1 MGSLSRGLSRY
12 LLIALMAV
20 GMAGAALGLF
30 MAGKAAILVALVVI
44 AGLVALSLVRDIE
57 YLSFLVL
64 AATMPIRL
72 NMRLTEPAIY
82 ERAHSALGFLIGITD
97 CVVIVLLIAWARRI
111 LFFDQPIRWL
121 PKVSIPMFLLLFWVA
136 ASGLRAEADLASGVW
151 MILRYLECC
160 ALMLYLVNNIRPIH
174 DYIVH
179 ALTTSAMLLFESTL
193 GLGQGITGGF
203 NFGMEV
209 LGAPI
214 KRSVERSGSRI
225 TGTMPTP
232 NAFAAM
238 MAGFVLQPI
247 ALLFSRNNISKL
259 MIGGLIVFTG
269 FAILA
274 TKSRGV
280 WLSSTLVFGYLI
292 FSLLRTRYSSARSG
306 FGVLWIAITLG
317 IVAFATPGVID
328 RLTEDDRGS
337 TEARFY
343 MNSIAFNMIE
353 AKPWFGFGWD
363 NYTLRFEAYDDTDI
377 KHSEAFP
384 FIVHNG
390 YLYTA
395 AEYGLPALVL
405 VLWIW
410 LVVLR
415 RTLRLRPDDFTFPA
429 IMAFLLPW
437 GFVSRIIQTP
447 LYINNPL
454 NSLDGWYTLGLCL
467 VFRELADQDKQRRA
481 QGLPDPLTGKP

>member
-1 MGSLSRGLSRY
+1 MSSLSRGVSRY

-30 MAGKAAILVALVVI
+30 LAGKAAILITLVALSALI
-44 AGLVALSLVRDIE
+44 ALSLVRDLE
-57 YLSFLVL
+57 YVSFLAL

-72 NMRLTEPAIY
+72 NMRLTEPAVY
-82 ERAHSALGFLIGITD
+82 ERAHSALGFLVGVTD
-97 CVVIVLLIAWARRI
+97 CVVIVLMIAWARRV

-121 PKVSIPMFLLLFWVA
+121 PKISIPMFLLFFWVA
-136 ASGLRAEADLASGVW
+136 YAGLRAEADVASGSW

-160 ALMLYLVNNIRPIH
+160 ALMLYLVNNIRPIR
-174 DYIVH
+174 DYLAH
-179 ALTTSAMLLFESTL
+179 ALTTSGMLLFESTL
-193 GLGQGITGGF
+193 GLGQGMTGGF

-209 LGAPI
+209 LGAPV
-214 KRSVERSGSRI
+214 KRSVEHSGSRI

-238 MAGFVLQPI
+238 MAGFVLQPVGI
-247 ALLFSRNNISKL
+247 LFSRNRISKL
-259 MIGGLIVFTG
+259 AIGGLIVFTG

-292 FSLLRTRYSSARSG
+292 FSLLRTRYSSMRAS
-306 FGVLWIAITLG
+306 FGVMWIALTLG
-317 IVAFATPGVID
+317 IVALATPGVLD

-337 TEARFY
+337 AEARSY
-343 MNSIAFNMIE
+343 MNRIALNMIE

-363 NYTLRFEAYDDTDI
+363 NYTLHFEAYDDTVI

-390 YLYTA
+390 YAYTA
-395 AEYGLPALVL
+395 AEYGVPALIL
-405 VLWIW
+405 LLWIW
-410 LVVLR
+410 LVVMR
-415 RTLRLRPDDFTFPA
+415 RTLRMRPDAFTFPA
-429 IMAFLLPW
+429 IMAFLMPW
-437 GFVSRIIQTP
+437 GFVARIIQTP

-467 VFRELADQDKQRRA
+467 VFRELADQDKARRA
-481 QGLPDPLTGKP
+481 KGLPDPLTAKP

>member
-1 MGSLSRGLSRY
+1 MGSLARGMSRY
-12 LLIALMAV
+12 ALIVLLAI

-30 MAGKAAILVALVVI
+30 LAGKAAILVALVVI
-44 AGLVALSLVRDIE
+44 AGFIALSLVRDLE
-57 YLSFLVL
+57 YVSFLAL
-64 AATMPIRL
+64 AASMPIRL
-72 NMRLTEPAIY
+72 NMRLTEPAVY
-82 ERAHSALGFLIGITD
+82 ERAHSALGFLIGVTD
-97 CVVIVLLIAWARRI
+97 CVVIVLLIAWARRVV
-111 LFFDQPIRWL
+111 FFDQPIRWM
-121 PKVSIPMFLLLFWVA
+121 PKITIPMFLLFFWVA
-136 ASGLRAEADLASGVW
+136 YAGLRAEADVASGSW
-151 MILRYLECC
+151 MILRYVECC

-174 DYIVH
+174 DYVAH
-179 ALTTSAMLLFESTL
+179 ALTTSGMLLFESTL
-193 GLGQGITGGF
+193 GLGQGVTGGF

-209 LGAPI
+209 LGAPV
-214 KRSVERSGSRI
+214 KRSVEHSGSRI

-232 NAFAAM
+232 NVFAAM

-247 ALLFSRNNISKL
+247 GVLFSRNRVPKML
-259 MIGGLIVFTG
+259 VGGLIIITG

-280 WLSSTLVFGYLI
+280 WLSSTIVFGYLI
-292 FSLLRTRYSSARSG
+292 FAFLRTRYNALRAG
-306 FGVLWIAITLG
+306 FGVMWIAITLG
-317 IVAFATPGVID
+317 IVAFATPGVVE

-343 MNSIAFNMIE
+343 MNQIAFNMVE
-353 AKPWFGFGWD
+353 ARPWFGFGWD
-363 NYTLRFEAYDDTDI
+363 NYTLHFEYYDDTAI

-390 YLYTA
+390 YAYTA
-395 AEYGLPALVL
+395 VEYGVPALLL

-410 LVVLR
+410 LVVMR
-415 RTLRLRPDDFTFPA
+415 RTLRFSPDDFTFPA

-437 GFVSRIIQTP
+437 GFVARIIQTP

-467 VFRELADQDKQRRA
+467 VFRELADQDKKRRA
-481 QGLPDPLTGKP
+481 QGLPDPLTQKP